1 MRRKYKPQKIGLN
14 PNWFKK
20 YIFEPMI
27 KVCTIAAVI
36 TFVLYQYNSYSE
48 KRAIIEKEERLIKES
63 IAAEEREKQE
73 SIRVKEEAKIEEER
87 KKESL
92 AQIEI
97 ERRKT
102 NTLYENKVSKK
113 IVPVG
118 TYLKNNKLN
127 KVGRVISYYGLEVIT
142 NNDWNFTIDGNGV
155 IPDEVVIIGYAEYTN
170 RLKAQKEK
178 EEKKNRKTNADKLQQ
193 LLDDELRELT
203 KKTKA
208 KLRTPY
214 ILIGTQKYRVWE
226 IKGDQL
232 YCTKKNDRKKKSNYV
247 QITYTDKIKCLNYI
261 DYENDIPK

>member
-63 IAAEEREKQE
+63 IAAEERAKEE
-73 SIRVKEEAKIEEER
+73 SIRVKEEEKREEER

-102 NTLYENKVSKK
+102 NTLYEDKITKK
-113 IVPVG
+113 AIDG
-118 TYLKNNKLN
+118 KKYWRNNKTM
-127 KVGRVISYYGLEVIT
+127 KVGKVDRIYGLEVIT
-142 NNDWNFTIDGNGV
+142 NNDWSFEIDKVDG
-155 IPDEVVIIGYAEYTN
+155 IPKEVVNIGYVEYIN
-170 RLKAQKEK
+170 RLKAQKER
-178 EEKKNRKTNADKLQQ
+178 EEKKNRKINADKLQQ

-203 KKTKA
+203 EKTKA